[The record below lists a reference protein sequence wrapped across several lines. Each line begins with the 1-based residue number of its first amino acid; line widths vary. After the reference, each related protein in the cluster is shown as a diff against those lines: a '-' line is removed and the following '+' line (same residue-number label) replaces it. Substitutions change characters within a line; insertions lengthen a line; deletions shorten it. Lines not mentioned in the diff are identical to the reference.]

1 MRELFVKPYID
12 LNFPL
17 QYSAEE
23 LGGYGGGGEYEIQLG
38 FGWSNGV
45 ILQFLSEYG
54 RDLKSTGSE
63 THLPCDKSNAIP

>member
-1 MRELFVKPYID
+1 MF
-12 LNFPL
+12 LNVSLISNFL

-45 ILQFLSEYG
+45 IMQFLAEYG

-63 THLPCDKSNAIP
+63 THLTCDKTNAIPWTI